1 MTRQLSIAAC
11 IPILAICACTS
22 AFADVMSFEP
32 GDPYLLRTGG
42 NGVSTQDCTV
52 AHSGSCSAKLY
63 LPDYGADNAAA
74 GIAWSGSLGST
85 NSSVWALVPSSSP
98 QLFPYLDYYVDSNQ
112 NGIIEATDALVILD
126 ESPIFTAG
134 TWQFEVLD
142 GNSLVHVA
150 NDRLGLAADAFTPG
164 NPGTLDALRATSIG
178 GGKTWGDLIVM
189 RARAEAGLWGTAP
202 EPSYTAWVDDLSVS
216 SVPEPG
222 AIVLLGTVLAIMAA
236 TGRRKLF
243 RR

>member
-1 MTRQLSIAAC
+1 MFQMLAVAAL
-11 IPILAICACTS
+11 PMMS
-22 AFADVMSFEP
+22 AFADVMSFET
-32 GDPYLLRTGG
+32 GDTFRLTVGG
-42 NGVSTQDCTV
+42 SGTSTQDCGV
-52 AHSGSCSAKLY
+52 AHTGSCSVRLD
-63 LPDYGADNAAA
+63 LPNYATDGAAA
-74 GIAWSGSLGST
+74 GIIWNGSLGST

-98 QLFPYLDYYVDSNQ
+98 QLFPFLDYYVDSSRD
-112 NGIIEATDALVILD
+112 GSIEAIPTDSLVILD
-126 ESPIFTAG
+126 ESPSFTAG

-142 GNSLVHVA
+142 GSSLVHVDG
-150 NDRLGLAADAFTPG
+150 NRLGLAANAFTTG

-178 GGKTWGDLIVM
+178 GGLTWGDLTVM
-189 RARAEAGLWGTAP
+189 RARAEAGTWGTAP